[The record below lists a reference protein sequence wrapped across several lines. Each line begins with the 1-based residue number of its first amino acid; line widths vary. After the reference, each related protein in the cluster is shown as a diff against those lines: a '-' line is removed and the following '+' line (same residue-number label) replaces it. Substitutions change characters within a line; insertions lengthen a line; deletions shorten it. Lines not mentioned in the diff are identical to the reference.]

1 MRRLL
6 LTAALLA
13 FATLMSAAPAYAG
26 KAEDAFLAKLVGVWS
41 GSGTL
46 TGDET
51 GTVDC
56 TMTIRSR
63 SDGVSFRGKC
73 DAVEFGPQ
81 SFSGNVGYNDTAGRY
96 EAKSPGGDITLGVKS
111 GNAVVFTIT
120 LKGIATGTSVMKL
133 SATRAVVDTVVTRP
147 GGKGD
152 IKSHMVL
159 TK

>member
-1 MRRLL
+1 MIRPS
-6 LTAALLA
+6 LTAAAAVTLL
-13 FATLMSAAPAYAG
+13 LLGAAPALAG
-26 KAEDAFLAKLVGVWS
+26 KAEDNFLAKLVGIWS

-56 TMTIRSR
+56 TMTIRTR
-63 SDGVSFRGKC
+63 SEGVNFRGKC
-73 DAVEFGPQ
+73 DAGEFGPQ
-81 SFSGNVGYNDTAGRY
+81 SFSGSVAYNEEMGRY
-96 EAKSPGGDITLGVKS
+96 EAKSPSGEVTLGVKEGS
-111 GNAVVFTIT
+111 SVVFTIA

-133 SATRAVVDTVVTRP
+133 SSSKAVIDTIVRRP